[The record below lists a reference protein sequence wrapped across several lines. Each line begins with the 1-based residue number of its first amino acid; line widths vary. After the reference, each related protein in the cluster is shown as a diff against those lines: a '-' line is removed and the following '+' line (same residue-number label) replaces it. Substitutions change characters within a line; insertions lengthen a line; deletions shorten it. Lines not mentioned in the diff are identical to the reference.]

1 MMAKLAGTATL
12 KFQEG
17 ADWYLK
23 HMGRLPD
30 YYISAMDAVDAG
42 WNPKIGNLNSVCPDK
57 MLIGGIYQNRN
68 GHFPS
73 ADGRIWYEA
82 DINYIFGFR
91 GSDRILFSNDGLI
104 FVTYDHYKTFVE
116 IL

>member
-1 MMAKLAGTATL
+1 MVSNNYKNWIAELDIKTCKSCRDNHGQIYRIDEYVITPPPLHFYCRCQIKQMMAKLAGTATL

-42 WNPKIGNLNSVCPDK
+42 
-57 MLIGGIYQNRN
+57 
-68 GHFPS
+68 
-73 ADGRIWYEA
+73 
-82 DINYIFGFR
+82 
-91 GSDRILFSNDGLI
+91 
-104 FVTYDHYKTFVE
+104 
-116 IL
+116 